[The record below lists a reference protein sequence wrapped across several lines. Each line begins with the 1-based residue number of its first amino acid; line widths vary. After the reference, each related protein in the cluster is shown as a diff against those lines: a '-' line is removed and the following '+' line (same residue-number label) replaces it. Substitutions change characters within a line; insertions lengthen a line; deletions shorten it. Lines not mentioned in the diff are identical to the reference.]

1 LAAPCRLKKKIHK
14 GKFLLEIFQPIL
26 IVNQNYGLRVPPWSQ
41 KKKFWEAIIF
51 LDIFSPLLLNVGIL
65 LTLNHLFEKGG

>member
-1 LAAPCRLKKKIHK
+1 MAPPPESKKKM
-14 GKFLLEIFQPIL
+14 Q
-26 IVNQNYGLRVPPWSQ
+26 
-41 KKKFWEAIIF
+41 EAIIF